1 MNENLTRW
9 MWIPNWKSIQNK
21 SAVKAEFIRKFTCK
35 KEELDIY
42 KIIHKENKARI
53 KISADSKYKLYV
65 NDDLVCYGPAR
76 GDRQIWYYD
85 EPDIIPYLHE
95 GNNIIRIEV
104 LYYQPFG
111 ANCNF
116 GIAHGMNPALY
127 FDADEC
133 KIHDLKDNLYDE
145 EDVSLNGELLKW
157 QCCIIPEFNVV
168 REAEGFAPLMIM
180 ENIGIEQNV
189 QYQVPVLYDAWQI
202 FNEVSPGN
210 LYKRPIPFMYLKKK
224 ILFNEKSEKF
234 QIHAHETKK
243 IVLDAGEEETG
254 FFYIILSQKADI
266 KILYSECYYLKDDQ
280 GHSYK
285 GNRTDCESGHL
296 EGFTDSCNAVCT
308 YSPFWY
314 RTFRYVEITIMALDK
329 DVELKDIYYLETGY
343 PLEVKHT
350 YQGTDPY
357 KKKIWN
363 ICLRTLKRCMQETY
377 IDCPFYEQLQYVMD
391 TRSQIL
397 YSYEVS
403 EDDRLAREAIRSF
416 ARSQRYDGLLNA
428 AYPSTASNVIP
439 GFSIYFIL
447 MIEDHLN
454 YFSDNV
460 FIKPFLGN
468 IDKILS
474 FFDQNINEQG
484 LISKIGGLNNPRD
497 KYWSFI
503 DWTKEWNATTGVPD
517 AILKGPITMESLL
530 YIIGLESAANI
541 NSKIGR
547 KDTATEYKQRA
558 ENVRKAVRNH
568 CLNRD
573 GMITDGPGID
583 IVSQH
588 CQVFGALCEILSME
602 VTKKNLEE
610 TMVHSA
616 KYAQCSVAMMFY
628 LFRALEKTGLYNMY
642 AESKFKIYY
651 WMLDNHLTTCV
662 EDDVEQRSDCHGWG
676 AFPLYEFLKYK
687 EFY

>member
-9 MWIPNWKSIQNK
+9 MWIPNWKTNRNK

-42 KIIHKENKARI
+42 KIMHKENKARI

-76 GDRQIWYYD
+76 GDQQIWYYD
-85 EPDIIPYLHE
+85 EPDIIPYLYE

-104 LYYQPFG
+104 LYYQPYG
-111 ANCNF
+111 VNCNF

-157 QCCIIPEFNVV
+157 QCRIIPEFDVV

-180 ENIGIEQNV
+180 ENIGIGQDV

-210 LYKRPIPFMYLKKK
+210 LHKRPIPFMYLKKK
-224 ILFNEKSEKF
+224 KLFDEMSEKF
-234 QIHAHETKK
+234 KIHAHETKK

-254 FFYIILSQKADI
+254 FFYIKLSQKADI
-266 KILYSECYYLKDDQ
+266 KVLYSECYYLKDDQ
-280 GHSYK
+280 GHFYK
-285 GNRTDCESGHL
+285 ENRTDCEHGYL
-296 EGFTDSCNAVCT
+296 EGFTDVCNAVCE

-329 DVELKDIYYLETGY
+329 DVELKDVYYLETGY
-343 PLEVKHT
+343 PLEIKHT

-357 KKKIWN
+357 KKKIWDM
-363 ICLRTLKRCMQETY
+363 CLRTLKRCMQETY

-447 MIEDHLN
+447 MVEDHLN
-454 YFSDNV
+454 YFSDDV
-460 FIKPFLGN
+460 FIRPFLGN

-484 LISKIGGLNNPRD
+484 LVSKIGGLNNPRD
-497 KYWSFI
+497 QYWSFI

-517 AILKGPITMESLL
+517 AILEGPITMESLL
-530 YIIGLESAANI
+530 YILGLESAANI
-541 NSKIGR
+541 NIQIGR
-547 KDTATEYKQRA
+547 IDTAKEYKKKA
-558 ENVRKAVRNH
+558 ENVRKSVRNY
-568 CLNRD
+568 CLNQN

-588 CQVFGALCEILSME
+588 CQVFGTLCDIFSVE
-602 VTKKNLEE
+602 VARKNLEE
-610 TMVHSA
+610 TIVHSE

-628 LFRALEKTGLYNMY
+628 LFRALEKTDLYNMY
-642 AESKFKIYY
+642 AESKLKIYY
-651 WMLDNHLTTCV
+651 WMLDNNLTTCV

-676 AFPLYEFLKYK
+676 ALPLYEFLKYK